1 MGNTMLFITMPRIA
15 DILTNLTEDPEKES
29 VSRMTDQNRKQTIK
43 TIAVLGILIAL
54 TLVMAFTPVGYLK
67 VGAVSISFLMI
78 PVAVGA
84 IAVGPWAGALLGAVF
99 GITSF
104 VQCFGADP
112 FGTFLANTNIVFTFI
127 MCVVCRILAGFLTGL
142 VKTKMPVFVKT
153 AVTGLCA
160 AIFNTVLF
168 VGALILLFGK
178 GTVTEA
184 TGIDPTIGIVM
195 LFATIVGINAVFEA
209 IAAFILTGGIG
220 TALIKAKL
228 VKS

>member
-1 MGNTMLFITMPRIA
+1 
-15 DILTNLTEDPEKES
+15 
-29 VSRMTDQNRKQTIK
+29 MTDQNRKKTIK

-54 TLVMAFTPVGYLK
+54 TLVMAYTPVGYLK

-78 PVAVGA
+78 PVAIGA
-84 IAVGPWAGALLGAVF
+84 IAAGPWAGALLGAVF

-112 FGTFLANTNIVFTFI
+112 FGTFLANTNIIYTFI

-142 VKTKMPVFVKT
+142 VYKVLKKTKMPVFVKT